1 MKKIPHGF
9 STVISPLFTG
19 RLEAARPAGKFQ
31 FVSVLTKADAFHTDK

>member
-19 RLEAARPAGKFQ
+19 RLEAALYG
-31 FVSVLTKADAFHTDK
+31 LLDKDGFRLSGYIR